1 MSQLI
6 TLAGTVTIS
15 DVVTNNLSLTKILQ
29 GLNYT
34 ASVSTVGEA
43 VSIGTGSTSIALP
56 ISPTQ
61 FIYIKNTHA
70 TQTLLI
76 TWTPTGGSS
85 VAGPVLQP
93 GAAIILI
100 ESNVTSGI
108 TALAL
113 TGSGAGTICEY
124 ILAG

>member
-29 GLNYT
+29 GLSYT

-108 TALAL
+108 SALAL
-113 TGSGAGTICEY
+113 TGSGAGTTCEF